1 MSTQLQ
7 DALDAEVETEKQIDV
22 LGVEPDNRAPV
33 VKNVSNSFEES
44 ESEHWTVEVQ
54 DVSST
59 QEVPSDA

>member
-1 MSTQLQ
+1 
-7 DALDAEVETEKQIDV
+7 V
-22 LGVEPDNRAPV
+22 PV
-33 VKNVSNSFEES
+33 VKNVADSFEEN